1 MNTDMVNERNM
12 SLTEEEI
19 RELIASEFPRLITQN
34 TEIRYELIGVMSE
47 TFAKKEDITAILNE
61 LKQMRE
67 ESEQQ
72 RVEFRQE
79 MQGLREESN
88 QLREESEQRWV
99 EFRQEMQSL
108 REESEQ
114 RWGNFRQEMEAL
126 REESE
131 QRWGNFRQEM
141 EALRKES
148 EQRWGNFRQ
157 EMEALREESEQRWD
171 NFRQEMEALREESE
185 RLREE
190 SEQRWVEFREEMQ
203 VLREESNRLR
213 EESEQRWVEFR
224 EEMQVLREESN
235 QLREESRASRAYL
248 DDELKRFH
256 HTVQGLGARWG
267 LQSEEAFRNGLAAIL
282 TDELGF
288 RVERY
293 EAYDDSGSVFG
304 QPEQVEM
311 DVIIRNS
318 SVIAIEIKSSVSRG
332 DLALFQRK
340 VAFFEQTE
348 SVTVNRKFFI
358 SPFVDPNAVELAAAM
373 GIEFYTHTLDITI

>member
-1 MNTDMVNERNM
+1 M

-19 RELIASEFPRLITQN
+19 RELIANEFPRLITQN
-34 TEIRYELIGVMSE
+34 PEIRYELIGVMSE

-79 MQGLREESN
+79 M
-88 QLREESEQRWV
+88 
-99 EFRQEMQSL
+99 
-108 REESEQ
+108 
-114 RWGNFRQEMEAL
+114 
-126 REESE
+126 
-131 QRWGNFRQEM
+131 
-141 EALRKES
+141 KD
-148 EQRWGNFRQ
+148 
-157 EMEALREESEQRWD
+157 LREESEQRWD
-171 NFRQEMEALREESE
+171 DFRQEMEA
-185 RLREE
+185 
-190 SEQRWVEFREEMQ
+190 
-203 VLREESNRLR
+203 LREESNRLR
-213 EESEQRWVEFR
+213 EESERRWIEFR
-224 EEMQVLREESN
+224 QEIAALREES
-235 QLREESRASRAYL
+235 SASRVYTDNAIR
-248 DDELKRFH
+248 RFN

-267 LQSEEAFRNGLAAIL
+267 LQSEDAFRNGLAAIL

-293 EAYDDSGSVFG
+293 EGYDDSGSVFG

-348 SVTVNRKFFI
+348 NLTVSRRFFI
-358 SPFVDPNAVELAAAM
+358 SPFVDPNAVELATGM
-373 GIEFYTHTLDITI
+373 GIELYTHSLDIMI

>member
-1 MNTDMVNERNM
+1 MTNERDM

-19 RELIASEFPRLITQN
+19 RQLIANEFPRLITQN

-61 LKQMRE
+61 LRQMRE
-67 ESEQQ
+67 ESERQ
-72 RVEFRQE
+72 RVEFRQ
-79 MQGLREESN
+79 
-88 QLREESEQRWV
+88 
-99 EFRQEMQSL
+99 
-108 REESEQ
+108 
-114 RWGNFRQEMEAL
+114 
-126 REESE
+126 
-131 QRWGNFRQEM
+131 
-141 EALRKES
+141 
-148 EQRWGNFRQ
+148 
-157 EMEALREESEQRWD
+157 
-171 NFRQEMEALREESE
+171 
-185 RLREE
+185 
-190 SEQRWVEFREEMQ
+190 EMQ

-224 EEMQVLREESN
+224 QEMQVLREESNRLREESEQRWVEFRQEMQVLREESNRLREESEQRWVEFRQEMEAQREESN
-235 QLREESRASRAYL
+235 QLREESEQRWVEFRQEMEAQREESNRLREESRASRTYL

-293 EAYDDSGSVFG
+293 EGYDDSGSVFG
-304 QPEQVEM
+304 HPEQVEM

-340 VAFFEQTE
+340 VAFFEQIE
-348 SVTVNRKFFI
+348 NVTVNRRFFI
-358 SPFVDPNAVELAAAM
+358 SPFVDPNAVGLARGM
-373 GIEFYTHTLDITI
+373 GIELYTHSLDIII

>member
-1 MNTDMVNERNM
+1 MNTDMANERNV

-19 RELIASEFPRLITQN
+19 RELIANEFPRLITQN

-61 LKQMRE
+61 LRQMRE
-67 ESEQQ
+67 ESERQ

-79 MQGLREESN
+79 MKA
-88 QLREESEQRWV
+88 
-99 EFRQEMQSL
+99 L

-126 REESE
+126 REES
-131 QRWGNFRQEM
+131 
-141 EALRKES
+141 
-148 EQRWGNFRQ
+148 
-157 EMEALREESEQRWD
+157 D
-171 NFRQEMEALREESE
+171 

-224 EEMQVLREESN
+224 QEMEAQREESN

-293 EAYDDSGSVFG
+293 EGYDDSGSVFG
-304 QPEQVEM
+304 HPEQVEM
-311 DVIIRNS
+311 DVIIRNA
-318 SVIAIEIKSSVSRG
+318 SVIAVEIKSSVSRG
-332 DLALFQRK
+332 DLALFHRK

-348 SVTVNRKFFI
+348 NVTVNRKFFI
-358 SPFVDPNAVELAAAM
+358 SPFVDPNAVGLATGM
-373 GIEFYTHTLDITI
+373 GIELYTHSLDIII

>member
-1 MNTDMVNERNM
+1 MNTDMANERNM

-19 RELIASEFPRLITQN
+19 RELIANEFPRLITQN

-79 MQGLREESN
+79 MK
-88 QLREESEQRWV
+88 
-99 EFRQEMQSL
+99 
-108 REESEQ
+108 
-114 RWGNFRQEMEAL
+114 AL

-131 QRWGNFRQEM
+131 QRWG
-141 EALRKES
+141 
-148 EQRWGNFRQ
+148 
-157 EMEALREESEQRWD
+157 

-203 VLREESNRLR
+203 VLREESNQLR

-235 QLREESRASRAYL
+235 ASRAYL

-348 SVTVNRKFFI
+348 NVTVNRRFFI

-373 GIEFYTHTLDITI
+373 DIELYTHSLDITI